1 MFVPLDPAH
10 DTTDD
15 VKDLIDKLEES
26 TLLKKYGRCKKF
38 TNIINNTDREITSWK
53 FNEWDYYSKTDT
65 KKLPCNARGLFTVN
79 NEIVVRGYDKFF
91 NVNEVPE
98 TKFDF
103 LKNNTTGPY
112 DLTLKENGCI
122 IFISGLLNGDLV
134 VCSKHSTG
142 QRDDLTRNHAIQGEI
157 EIEKQLNKI
166 HKSKKDLGL
175 LLYSLNV
182 TAVTELCNDEFEE
195 HVLPYSK
202 DASGL
207 YLHGLNFNTIN
218 FKTYPIQKVNDFA
231 TEWGFKTVDY
241 FQKNSFEDLWNCL
254 QEAAKTGT
262 FDNREVEGFVIRC
275 HLNGDDFF
283 FKFKFEEPYLLY
295 RQFREVTK
303 SLISNK
309 LPFSA
314 IMAKVKKHK
323 YITLK
328 YLEFIKVLFAN
339 EPSYKDN
346 FLKGFGI
353 IKIRQLFLKENGL
366 NETSGIELIEYD
378 NLDNKL
384 KELSLNDE
392 PTLYKYVLIPISTIG
407 CGKTT
412 VFQTILNLFPNWA
425 HVQNDNIANN
435 STKNKLVVQCLT
447 ELARSET
454 SLVFCDRN
462 NHQKRERQQ
471 LFDQFLSLK
480 DSYLSADIGL
490 RFIAINFVDVSLD
503 KQELFDVT
511 YDRISKRGD
520 NHQSIK
526 FNTDAKLANQV
537 MNGFIKRFQ
546 RVDINQ
552 EPDNQFDLVI
562 NMKIS
567 EDSSFFNAKTIIEEL
582 KQFPGLVAAIP
593 SDADIEHSFKKA
605 LDYKPDFTKT
615 FGKPEKNKKKDA
627 SPPQPKKTK
636 KSIVYYGV
644 RIDMQKFKS
653 IIDSKLGSNP
663 AWAELNNIGR
673 VQDEFHVTLS
683 HASAAK
689 KDQEQIDIWENLNKQ
704 FDSEFILGKYE
715 GKDVM
720 TLDFY
725 CDIKLNKLIIAKDTL
740 ICVDS
745 SIVKSFDANHE
756 VAELKCS
763 NAYPHITIGT
773 MKPEIKPFQSN
784 IILTQ
789 LFDKHGYDLQN
800 GSYEIEGSTIVDVIN
815 FDDSVILEKMMCF
828 VHF

>member
-38 TNIINNTDREITSWK
+38 TNTINNTDREITSWK

-582 KQFPGLVAAIP
+582 KQFPGLVDAIP

-636 KSIVYYGV
+636 KNIVYYGV

>member
-303 SLISNK
+303 LSLI
-309 LPFSA
+309 
-314 IMAKVKKHK
+314 
-323 YITLK
+323 
-328 YLEFIKVLFAN
+328 
-339 EPSYKDN
+339 
-346 FLKGFGI
+346 
-353 IKIRQLFLKENGL
+353 
-366 NETSGIELIEYD
+366 
-378 NLDNKL
+378 
-384 KELSLNDE
+384 
-392 PTLYKYVLIPISTIG
+392 
-407 CGKTT
+407 
-412 VFQTILNLFPNWA
+412 
-425 HVQNDNIANN
+425 
-435 STKNKLVVQCLT
+435 
-447 ELARSET
+447 
-454 SLVFCDRN
+454 
-462 NHQKRERQQ
+462 
-471 LFDQFLSLK
+471 
-480 DSYLSADIGL
+480 
-490 RFIAINFVDVSLD
+490 
-503 KQELFDVT
+503 
-511 YDRISKRGD
+511 
-520 NHQSIK
+520 
-526 FNTDAKLANQV
+526 
-537 MNGFIKRFQ
+537 
-546 RVDINQ
+546 
-552 EPDNQFDLVI
+552 
-562 NMKIS
+562 
-567 EDSSFFNAKTIIEEL
+567 
-582 KQFPGLVAAIP
+582 
-593 SDADIEHSFKKA
+593 
-605 LDYKPDFTKT
+605 
-615 FGKPEKNKKKDA
+615 
-627 SPPQPKKTK
+627 
-636 KSIVYYGV
+636 
-644 RIDMQKFKS
+644 
-653 IIDSKLGSNP
+653 
-663 AWAELNNIGR
+663 
-673 VQDEFHVTLS
+673 
-683 HASAAK
+683 
-689 KDQEQIDIWENLNKQ
+689 
-704 FDSEFILGKYE
+704 
-715 GKDVM
+715 
-720 TLDFY
+720 
-725 CDIKLNKLIIAKDTL
+725 
-740 ICVDS
+740 
-745 SIVKSFDANHE
+745 
-756 VAELKCS
+756 
-763 NAYPHITIGT
+763 HI
-773 MKPEIKPFQSN
+773 
-784 IILTQ
+784 
-789 LFDKHGYDLQN
+789 
-800 GSYEIEGSTIVDVIN
+800 
-815 FDDSVILEKMMCF
+815 
-828 VHF
+828 

>member
-175 LLYSLNV
+175 LLYSLNI

-207 YLHGLNFNTIN
+207 YLHGLNFNTIK
-218 FKTYPIQKVNDFA
+218 FKTYPIQKVNEFA
-231 TEWGFKTVDY
+231 FEWGFKTVDY

-309 LPFSA
+309 LSFSA

-328 YLEFIKVLFAN
+328 YLDFIKVLFAN

-366 NETSGIELIEYD
+366 NATSGIELIEYD
-378 NLDNKL
+378 SLDNKL

-392 PTLYKYVLIPISTIG
+392 PTSYKYVLIPISTLG

-412 VFQTILNLFPNWA
+412 VFQTIRNLFPNWA

-526 FNTDAKLANQV
+526 FNSDAKLANQV

-567 EDSSFFNAKTIIEEL
+567 EDSSLFNAKTIIEEL
-582 KQFPGLVAAIP
+582 KQFPGLVDAIP

-653 IIDSKLGSNP
+653 IIDSKLGYNP
-663 AWAELNNIGR
+663 AWAELNNVGR

-689 KDQEQIDIWENLNKQ
+689 KDQEQIDIWESLNKQ
-704 FDSEFILGKYE
+704 FDSEFILSKYE

>member
-10 DTTDD
+10 DTSDN
-15 VKDLIDKLEES
+15 VEDLIDQLEES

-38 TNIINNTDREITSWK
+38 TNIINQTDREITSWK

-157 EIEKQLNKI
+157 EIENQLNKI

-207 YLHGLNFNTIN
+207 YLHGLNFNTIK

-231 TEWGFKTVDY
+231 SEWGFKTIDY
-241 FQKNSFEDLWNCL
+241 FQKDSFEDLWNCL

-262 FDNREVEGFVIRC
+262 FDDREVEGFVIRC

-309 LPFSA
+309 LPINA

-346 FLKGFGI
+346 FIKGFGI

-366 NETSGIELIEYD
+366 KATSGIELIEYD
-378 NLDNKL
+378 SLDNKL
-384 KELSLNDE
+384 KELSLNNE
-392 PTLYKYVLIPISTIG
+392 PTSYKYVLIPISTIG

-447 ELARSET
+447 ELART
-454 SLVFCDRN
+454 DASLVFCDRN

-480 DSYLSADIGL
+480 DSYLPADIGL
-490 RFIAINFVDVSLD
+490 KFIAINFVDVSLD

-526 FNTDAKLANQV
+526 FNTDTKLANQV

-546 RVDINQ
+546 RLDINQ

-567 EDSSFFNAKTIIEEL
+567 EDSSLFNAKTIIEEL
-582 KQFPGLVAAIP
+582 KQFPGLVDVVP
-593 SDADIEHSFKKA
+593 SDTDIENSFRKA

-627 SPPQPKKTK
+627 SSTQPKKTK

-653 IIDSKLGSNP
+653 IINSKLESNP
-663 AWAELNNIGR
+663 AWTELNNIGR
-673 VQDEFHVTLS
+673 VQDEFHITLS

-689 KDQEQIDIWENLNKQ
+689 KDQRQIDIWEDLNKK
-704 FDSEFILGKYE
+704 FNSEFILSKYE

-720 TLDFY
+720 MLDFY
-725 CDIKLNKLIIAKDTL
+725 CDIKFNKLIIAKDIL

-756 VAELKCS
+756 VIELKCS
-763 NAYPHITIGT
+763 NDYPHITIGT

-784 IILTQ
+784 IILAQ
-789 LFDKHGYDLQN
+789 LFDNHGYDLQDGN
-800 GSYEIEGSTIVDVIN
+800 YEIEGSTTVEVIN
-815 FDDSVILEKMMCF
+815 FDDNVILEKLKCF

>member
-15 VKDLIDKLEES
+15 VEDLIDQLEES

-53 FNEWDYYSKTDT
+53 FNEWDYYSKNDT
-65 KKLPCNARGLFTVN
+65 KRLPCNARGLFTVN

-98 TKFDF
+98 TKLDF

-207 YLHGLNFNTIN
+207 YLHGLNFNTIK

-231 TEWGFKTVDY
+231 NEWGFKTVDY
-241 FQKNSFEDLWNCL
+241 FQKDSFEDLWNCL

-303 SLISNK
+303 SLMSNK
-309 LPFSA
+309 LPISA

-366 NETSGIELIEYD
+366 NAINGIELIEYD
-378 NLDNKL
+378 SLDKL

-392 PTLYKYVLIPISTIG
+392 PTSYKYVLIPISTIG

-447 ELARSET
+447 ELARPEA

-480 DSYLSADIGL
+480 DNYLSADIGL
-490 RFIAINFVDVSLD
+490 KFIAINFVDVSLD

-546 RVDINQ
+546 RLDINQ

-567 EDSSFFNAKTIIEEL
+567 ADSSFFNSKTIIEEL
-582 KQFPGLVAAIP
+582 KQFPGLVDTIP
-593 SDADIEHSFKKA
+593 SDADIENSFKKA
-605 LDYKPDFTKT
+605 LDYKPDFTKA

-627 SPPQPKKTK
+627 SSTQPKKTK

-673 VQDEFHVTLS
+673 VQDEFHITLS

-689 KDQEQIDIWENLNKQ
+689 KDQAQIDIWEDLNKK
-704 FDSEFILGKYE
+704 FDSEFILNKYE

-725 CDIKLNKLIIAKDTL
+725 CDIKFKKLIIAKDTL

-756 VAELKCS
+756 VVELKCS

-789 LFDKHGYDLQN
+789 LFDKHGYDLQDGN
-800 GSYEIEGSTIVDVIN
+800 YEIEGSTTVEVIN
-815 FDDSVILEKMMCF
+815 FDDNVILEKMMCF

>member
-1 MFVPLDPAH
+1 MFVPLDRVY
-10 DTTDD
+10 DTPDD
-15 VKDLIDKLEES
+15 VEDLVNELEES

-38 TNIINNTDREITSWK
+38 SNIINNTDQEITSWK
-53 FNEWDYYSKTDT
+53 FNEWDYYSKKETR
-65 KKLPCNARGLFTVN
+65 KLPCNARGLFTVG

-91 NVNEVPE
+91 NVDEVPE

-103 LKNNTTGPY
+103 LKNKTTGPY

-142 QRDDLTRNHAIQGEI
+142 QRNDLTRNHAIQGEI
-157 EIEKQLNKI
+157 EIEKQLHKI
-166 HKSKKDLGL
+166 NKSKKDLGL

-202 DASGL
+202 EASGL
-207 YLHGLNFNTIN
+207 YLHGLNFNTRK
-218 FKTYPIQKVNDFA
+218 FKTYPIQRVNDFA
-231 TEWGFKTVDY
+231 FEWGFKPVDY
-241 FQKNSFEDLWNCL
+241 FQKNSFDALWDCL

-262 FDNREVEGFVIRC
+262 YDNREVEGFVIRC
-275 HLNGDDFF
+275 QLNGDDFF

-303 SLISNK
+303 SFISNK
-309 LPFSA
+309 LPISA
-314 IMAKVKKHK
+314 IIAKVKKHK

-328 YLEFIKVLFAN
+328 YLDFIKTLFDN

-346 FLKGFGI
+346 FLNGFGI

-366 NETSGIELIEYD
+366 NETSGMELIEYD
-378 NLDNKL
+378 SLDSKL
-384 KELSLNDE
+384 KELSLVDE
-392 PTLYKYVLIPISTIG
+392 PTSYKYVLIPISTIG

-412 VFQTILNLFPNWA
+412 VFQTVLNLFPNWA

-447 ELARSET
+447 ELAQPNT

-471 LFDQFLSLK
+471 LFEQFLSLK
-480 DSYLSADIGL
+480 DSYLSADVGL
-490 RFIAINFVDVSLD
+490 KFIAINFVDNSLD
-503 KQELFDVT
+503 KKELFDIT

-546 RVDINQ
+546 RLDTSQ
-552 EPDNQFDLVI
+552 EPDNQFHLVI
-562 NMKIS
+562 DMKLS
-567 EDSSFFNAKTIIEEL
+567 ENSSLCNAKTIVNEL
-582 KQFPGLVAAIP
+582 KQFSNLIDTVP
-593 SDADIEHSFKKA
+593 SDYDFEDSFNKA

-615 FGKPEKNKKKDA
+615 FGKPEKNKKKGA
-627 SPPQPKKTK
+627 SSMQQKKAK

-644 RIDMQKFKS
+644 QIDTQKVKS
-653 IIDSKLGSNP
+653 IIQSKIETNP
-663 AWAELNNIGR
+663 AWVELTNSGR
-673 VQDEFHVTLS
+673 VQDEFHITLS
-683 HASAAK
+683 HVSAARQ
-689 KDQEQIDIWENLNKQ
+689 DQRQRDIWEDLNKK
-704 FDSEFILGKYE
+704 FNSESILTKYD
-715 GKDVM
+715 GRDIM
-720 TLDFY
+720 LLDFY
-725 CDIKLNKLIIAKDTL
+725 CDIKFNKLIIAQDTL
-740 ICVDS
+740 ICVDA
-745 SIVKSFDANHE
+745 SIIESFNADHD
-756 VAELKCS
+756 VVDLKCS

-784 IILTQ
+784 IILKK
-789 LFDKHGYDLQN
+789 LFDSHGYELKD
-800 GSYEIEGSTIVDVIN
+800 GVYDIEDSYVEVIN
-815 FDDSVILEKMMCF
+815 FDDSAKLEKMMCF

>member
-720 TLDFY
+720 TFDFY

>member
-38 TNIINNTDREITSWK
+38 TNTINNTDREITSWK

-353 IKIRQLFLKENGL
+353 IKIRQLFLNENGL

-582 KQFPGLVAAIP
+582 KQFPGLVDAIP

-636 KSIVYYGV
+636 KNIVYYGV

>member
-38 TNIINNTDREITSWK
+38 TNTINNTDREITSWK

-353 IKIRQLFLKENGL
+353 IKIRQLFLNENGL

-582 KQFPGLVAAIP
+582 KQFPGLVDAIP

-636 KSIVYYGV
+636 KNIVYYGV

-773 MKPEIKPFQSN
+773 MKREIKPFQSN

>member
-15 VKDLIDKLEES
+15 VKDLINELEES

-38 TNIINNTDREITSWK
+38 TNIINNTDSEITSWK
-53 FNEWDYYSKTDT
+53 FNEWDYYSKND

-166 HKSKKDLGL
+166 HKSKRDLGL
-175 LLYSLNV
+175 LLYSLNI

-207 YLHGLNFNTIN
+207 YLHGLNFNTIK
-218 FKTYPIQKVNDFA
+218 FKTYPIQKVNAFA

-241 FQKNSFEDLWNCL
+241 FQKNSFEDLWKCL

-262 FDNREVEGFVIRC
+262 FDSREVEGFVIRC

-309 LPFSA
+309 LPISA

-328 YLEFIKVLFAN
+328 YLDFIKVLFAN

-366 NETSGIELIEYD
+366 NATSGIELIEYD
-378 NLDNKL
+378 SLDNKL

-392 PTLYKYVLIPISTIG
+392 PTSYKYVLIPISTIG

-480 DSYLSADIGL
+480 DMYLSADIGL

-567 EDSSFFNAKTIIEEL
+567 EDSSFFNSKTIIEEL
-582 KQFPGLVAAIP
+582 KQFPGLVDAMP
-593 SDADIEHSFKKA
+593 SDADIKNSFKKA

-627 SPPQPKKTK
+627 SSPQPKKTK

-653 IIDSKLGSNP
+653 IVDSKLGSNP
-663 AWAELNNIGR
+663 AWAELYNIGR

-689 KDQEQIDIWENLNKQ
+689 KDQVQIDIWENLNKK
-704 FDSEFILGKYE
+704 FDSEFILSKYE

-756 VAELKCS
+756 VVELKCS
-763 NAYPHITIGT
+763 NTYPHITIGT
-773 MKPEIKPFQSN
+773 MEPEIKPFQSN

-815 FDDSVILEKMMCF
+815 FDDSVIFEKMMCF
-828 VHF
+828 AHF